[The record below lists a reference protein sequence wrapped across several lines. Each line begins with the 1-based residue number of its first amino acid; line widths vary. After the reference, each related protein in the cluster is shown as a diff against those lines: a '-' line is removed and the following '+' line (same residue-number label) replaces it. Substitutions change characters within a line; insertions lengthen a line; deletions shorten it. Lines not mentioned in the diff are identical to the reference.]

1 MTKLEH
7 LVWREH
13 YLTAIV
19 RDILAHNERTIQ
31 DGISKS
37 GRISQK
43 AGVLQGDPLSPLL
56 FSIVTADVTQ
66 ILEGA
71 ANMHMYA
78 DNMGLSHVKHIKTT
92 STGSQN
98 GQVRTTYN

>member
-1 MTKLEH
+1 MTKLEN
-7 LVWREH
+7 LLGKEH

-19 RDILAHNERTIQ
+19 RDIFTRNEITTQ

-43 AGVLQGDPLSPLL
+43 AGVPQGDPLSPLL
-56 FSIVTADVTQ
+56 FSIATADVTQ
-66 ILEGA
+66 ILAGA

-78 DNMGLSHVKHIKTT
+78 GDMGLSHVKHFKTT